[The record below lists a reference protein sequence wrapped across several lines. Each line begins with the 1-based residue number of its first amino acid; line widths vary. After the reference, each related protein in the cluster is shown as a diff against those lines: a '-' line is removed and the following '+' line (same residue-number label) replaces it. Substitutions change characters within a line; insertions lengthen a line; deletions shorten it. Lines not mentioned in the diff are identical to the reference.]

1 MGLGMPGWRDGQRPE
16 LDELRSVPR
25 DVPPELARRI
35 GVAAA
40 VVLLGFTAVVTRL
53 VSLQVVQGPEMR
65 SLSEHNRIRL
75 VRVPSARGVV
85 YDRTGEL
92 LIDNR
97 PSFDVVFVPED
108 ARNRP
113 AALATLARHLAEP
126 EPAVVER
133 LHAPSKRPPY
143 EGIVIR
149 RDLEWEGVVALESHQ
164 LELPGVS
171 LRVGPRRLYP
181 RGPMAAHLL
190 GYVGEVSEA
199 ELSKSQDDSIR
210 RGDLVGKANLERAW
224 DEELRGH
231 PGGQQVEVDALG
243 RRVRVIDEVP
253 DVPGDNLVLTL
264 DRDLQ
269 ETAERALGEFS
280 GAVVA
285 LDPRNGEVLALASR
299 PAYDPNLFARGIQPA
314 EWRAL
319 MQDPLK
325 PLADRAVQG
334 QYPPGSIFKV
344 VMAVAGLEEGVI
356 RPRSGVVC
364 RGGMSLGGHRFGC
377 WRHSGHGA
385 VDLHRSI
392 VQSCDVFFYQL
403 GQRLGV
409 DTIAAWSRKFGLGA
423 PTGIRLQNEKA
434 GLIPDSQ
441 WKQRRFKRPWMAG
454 ETMSASIGQG
464 YVTTTPLQMALVAA
478 TIANGGIVYRPHYVK
493 RVLAPDGT
501 LREEI
506 APEPVHD
513 QPIFS
518 PATGA
523 KLRSAMRDVVM
534 TGAGT
539 GNKARIR
546 AVEVAGKTGTAQT
559 VALRGSNRRARHSRD
574 HAWFIA
580 FAPVEAPTIA
590 LAVLVEHAGGGGG
603 KFAAPIAK
611 RVLERWFT
619 RDVGPPAPDAPL
631 QEVRATKT
639 KRARRRGAG
648 RVRGAPLRAARATR
662 H

>member
-1 MGLGMPGWRDGQRPE
+1 
-16 LDELRSVPR
+16 
-25 DVPPELARRI
+25 
-35 GVAAA
+35 
-40 VVLLGFTAVVTRL
+40 
-53 VSLQVVQGPEMR
+53 
-65 SLSEHNRIRL
+65 
-75 VRVPSARGVV
+75 
-85 YDRTGEL
+85 
-92 LIDNR
+92 
-97 PSFDVVFVPED
+97 
-108 ARNRP
+108 
-113 AALATLARHLAEP
+113 
-126 EPAVVER
+126 
-133 LHAPSKRPPY
+133 
-143 EGIVIR
+143 
-149 RDLEWEGVVALESHQ
+149 
-164 LELPGVS
+164 
-171 LRVGPRRLYP
+171 
-181 RGPMAAHLL
+181 MAAHLL

-199 ELSKSQDDSIR
+199 DLAKNQDESIE
-210 RGDLVGKANLERAW
+210 RGDLIGKANLERAW
-224 DEELRGH
+224 DTELRGR

-243 RRVRVIDEVP
+243 RRVRVIQEVP
-253 DVPGDNLVLTL
+253 DVPGDNLVLTI

-269 ETAERALGEFS
+269 ETAEYALRDYS

-285 LDPRNGEVLALASR
+285 LDPRNGEVLALASH

-319 MQDPLK
+319 VQDPLK

-334 QYPPGSIFKV
+334 QYPPGSTFKV
-344 VMAVAGLEEGVI
+344 VMAVAGLEEGII

-403 GQRLGV
+403 GQRLGI

-441 WKQRRFKRPWMAG
+441 WKQRRFKRPWLAG

-478 TIANGGIVYRPHYVK
+478 TLANGGTVYRPHYVK
-493 RVLAPDGT
+493 RVLAPDGS

-506 APEPVHD
+506 APEPVQD
-513 QPIFS
+513 GPIFS
-518 PATGA
+518 PATAA

-534 TGAGT
+534 SGGGT
-539 GNKARIR
+539 GSKARIR

-580 FAPVEAPTIA
+580 FAPVEQPTIA

-611 RVLERWFT
+611 EVLQRWFT
-619 RDVGPPAPDAPL
+619 RDLGPPSPDLPV

-639 KRARRRGAG
+639 KRVRARGKPGRMRSAPRRQAG
-648 RVRGAPLRAARATR
+648 VRGR
-662 H
+662 

>member
-1 MGLGMPGWRDGQRPE
+1 MGLAMPGWRESQRPD

-35 GVAAA
+35 GFAAA
-40 VVLLGFTAVVTRL
+40 VVLLAFAAVVARL
-53 VSLQVVQGPEMR
+53 VSLQVVQGDEMR

-85 YDRTGEL
+85 YDRNGEL

-97 PSFDVVFVPED
+97 PSFDVVYVPED

-113 AALATLARHLAEP
+113 DALPTLARYLDEP
-126 EPAVVER
+126 ETAVVER
-133 LHAPSKRPPY
+133 LRAPSKRPPY

-164 LELPGVS
+164 LELAGVS

-190 GYVGEVSEA
+190 GYVGEVSES
-199 ELSKSQDDSIR
+199 ELAKNENDSIQ
-210 RGDLVGKANLERAW
+210 RGDLIGKASLERAW
-224 DEELRGH
+224 DGELRGR

-243 RRVRVIDEVP
+243 RRVRVIREVP
-253 DVPGDNLVLTL
+253 DVPGDNLVLTI

-269 ETAERALGEFS
+269 EAAERALGDNS
-280 GAVVA
+280 GAIVA
-285 LDPRNGEVLALASR
+285 LDPRNGDVLVLASH
-299 PAYDPNLFARGIQPA
+299 PAYDPNMFSRGIQRA

-319 MQDPLK
+319 VQDPLK
-325 PLADRAVQG
+325 PLANRAVQG
-334 QYPPGSIFKV
+334 QYPPGSTFKV

-356 RPRSGVVC
+356 RQRSGVVC

-377 WRHSGHGA
+377 WRRSGHGA
-385 VDLHRSI
+385 VDLHRAI

-403 GQRLGV
+403 GQRLGI
-409 DTIAAWSRKFGLGA
+409 DAIAVWSRRFGLGA
-423 PTGIRLQNEKA
+423 PTGIRLLNEKA

-441 WKQRRFKRPWMAG
+441 WKLRRFKRPWLAG

-464 YVTTTPLQMALVAA
+464 YVTTTPLQMAVVAA
-478 TIANGGIVYRPHYVK
+478 TMANGGLVYRPHYVK
-493 RVLAPDGT
+493 RVLAPDGS

-506 APEPVHD
+506 APELLHD
-513 QPIFS
+513 GPIFS
-518 PATGA
+518 PATAA
-523 KLRSAMRDVVM
+523 KVRGAMRDVVM
-534 TGAGT
+534 SGGGT
-539 GNKARIR
+539 GSKARIR

-559 VALRGSNRRARHSRD
+559 VALRGSNRRSRHSRD

-580 FAPVEAPTIA
+580 FAPVEEPRIA

-611 RVLERWFT
+611 QILDRWFT
-619 RDVGPPAPDAPL
+619 RDLGPPAPDLPV
-631 QEVRATKT
+631 QEARSKKA
-639 KRARRRGAG
+639 KRVRRRGDA
-648 RVRGAPLRAARATR
+648 RQRAAPVRKARTR
-662 H
+662 RH